1 MTKILLEAK
10 GASLTAKAD
19 NKITSGMVGVPVNIE
34 YDSEWDG
41 LTKTV
46 IFRIG
51 SFARVRKNVGTA
63 TTVPWEVL
71 RIPGGVLSIGIE
83 GRNEDGNIVIPTIWA
98 TVSRILPGANGEIP
112 AAPNP
117 DNESGEI
124 PGGAVIDDSQTS
136 LSTTWSSNK
145 IGGLFDQVSESAQRD
160 LENAMSEVKHDLDL
174 KVETVNG
181 QTPDEN
187 GNVEIETGGT
197 AEGAVLYTEQELTP
211 EQQAQARANLWAKA
225 PSVNM
230 FNLATA
236 VKGYYLYPTN
246 GAITAHADMY
256 YTYIPITS
264 AGSYIFRVPRQKIGA
279 YNSTMIP
286 LFDADNN
293 FVRFVTVTPLEE
305 NTSEVGQLT
314 QMTLSASD
322 LVGVASFGFN
332 VFKTQLA
339 AAMVVAGTEYP
350 ESYIPYAEV
359 MSIPELNINSET
371 VAGLVA
377 NPLYKKVIAF
387 TGDSICEGRENN
399 GGGYAKIIG
408 ERNNMTVQN
417 LGVSGG
423 KITTGTTSFCISE
436 SVLNMREDADYV
448 ILEGG
453 VNDMAMDNL
462 GTISNNFTATLDTTT
477 FCGAFEQMIKSAI
490 ARFPGKKIGYIA
502 VHRLKQWAPDEY
514 NTLHQNTGYYEAA
527 ISICKKWGIP
537 VCNLT
542 INCPSLYENDSLK
555 QAYTTNADGWHPNE
569 EGYKKY
575 YVPKIEAWLKT
586 L

>member
-1 MTKILLEAK
+1 MTSIKII
-10 GASLTAKAD
+10 ASGSSISATLD
-19 NKITSGMVGVPVNIE
+19 GKITSGMIGVPVNIE
-34 YDSEWDG
+34 YDDQWAG
-41 LTKTV
+41 MNKTAF
-46 IFRIG
+46 FRVG
-51 SFARVRKNVGTA
+51 NFVRKRDSVGVF

-71 RIPGGVLSIGIE
+71 RKHGAKLEIGLE
-83 GRNEDGNIVIPTIWA
+83 GRDADNNVVMPTIWCVVG
-98 TVSRILPGANGEIP
+98 TVHQGAQGDVP

-117 DNESGEI
+117 GSGDNE
-124 PGGAVIDDSQTS
+124 PTGGAVIDDSQIS
-136 LSTTWSSNK
+136 LSTTWSSKK
-145 IGGLFDQVSESAQRD
+145 IDDEIK
-160 LENAMSEVKHDLDL
+160 NA
-174 KVETVNG
+174 
-181 QTPDEN
+181 N
-187 GNVEIETGGT
+187 GNGS
-197 AEGAVLYTEQELTP
+197 AENAVLYTEQELTD
-211 EQQAQARANLWAKA
+211 EQKAQARANLWAKA

-236 VKGYYLYPTN
+236 VKGYYLDPAS
-246 GAITAHADMY
+246 GVITAHADMY

-264 AGSYIFRVPRQKIGA
+264 AGSFIFRVPRNKLGA

-286 LFDADNN
+286 LYDADKN

-305 NTSEVGQLT
+305 NTSTEGQLT

-322 LVGVASFGFN
+322 LMGVASFGFN

-350 ESYIPYAEV
+350 ESYIPYAEI

-371 VAGLVA
+371 VAGLAA

-408 ERNNMTVQN
+408 ERNSMIVQN

-527 ISICKKWGIP
+527 INICKKWGIP